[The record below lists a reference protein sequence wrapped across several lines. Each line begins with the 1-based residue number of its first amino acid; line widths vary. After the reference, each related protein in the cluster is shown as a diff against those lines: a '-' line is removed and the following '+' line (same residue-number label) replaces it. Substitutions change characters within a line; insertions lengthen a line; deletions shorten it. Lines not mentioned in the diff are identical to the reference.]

1 MRGTTLAVAV
11 AVTLGIA
18 AAAAAQTPMAGEV
31 GRVEGT
37 AAVARGAAPQGTPL
51 KIKDDLFLRDLVTTG
66 QQSKAQLF
74 LGQKGRPKATVTMRE
89 QSALR
94 ITEVPGVATVAMS
107 DGLLKLSVLK
117 DRMKPGDRV
126 DVKTPNAITAV
137 RGTTI
142 VVEVSTTPSGP
153 TTRLTVLN
161 GVVDITPVDPATG
174 VPRGAPVRVNDLQQT
189 SVTGTGTPTPP
200 QPVNRNDAIRLD
212 ATFAFKLSPT
222 AAGDDL
228 LKRQLEQA
236 ASDATKLQGTT
247 KLPGGSGDTGPAVT
261 GDDLR
266 SRTTPVPTAPPSQRG
281 RISPNGG

>member
-174 VPRGAPVRVNDLQQT
+174 VPRGIEINPR
-189 SVTGTGTPTPP
+189 
-200 QPVNRNDAIRLD
+200 
-212 ATFAFKLSPT
+212 
-222 AAGDDL
+222 AAGQFYDL
-228 LKRQLEQA
+228 FERVDGFDEAFAGYGKEDSELRNRMRNAGARGISLWARARLCHVSKRVFPSAKRPQTPRDLYEA
-236 ASDATKLQGTT
+236 SFSRVRASVGLSSHASD
-247 KLPGGSGDTGPAVT
+247 PSGDST
-261 GDDLR
+261 
-266 SRTTPVPTAPPSQRG
+266 
-281 RISPNGG
+281 